1 VDKEIKEMKENY
13 DAIKIPD
20 ALDMAIQKGM
30 LRGKQ
35 EMKKRRRSTGYFKVF
50 TSIAAV
56 LLVFIIGINTSLTFA
71 DTIKE
76 LPGGETIV
84 RILQFNKEKAE
95 GGEITDGQD
104 IKDIDTEKNEDF
116 ERLIVDLY
124 QGDQTANV
132 PGHFTITYLQ
142 YPYSIIVEVSGIRAF
157 SAWNNLPDLSDK
169 ELFNEIYRL
178 ITLDDSAHR
187 FVVTFKKPVLLEVTE
202 QNNPAK
208 IIIDVRED
216 KEAEKLPVV
225 YSLRTTS
232 HPFGEGI
239 GIAEEILKWEL
250 GSENARLLRDSSGTY
265 FVEEGIYLTEEEA
278 LERLAEI
285 EEYEYFD
292 FKMVIEKRESHKTPK
307 SITE

>member
-1 VDKEIKEMKENY
+1 MDKEIKEMKENY

-35 EMKKRRRSTGYFKVF
+35 EMKKRRRSSGYFKVF

-56 LLVFIIGINTSLTFA
+56 LLVFIIGINTSPTFA

-124 QGDQTANV
+124 QGDQAANV

-142 YPYSIIVEVSGIRAF
+142 YPYSIIVEVSGVRAF
-157 SAWNNLPDLSDK
+157 SAWNNLPDLKDK

-216 KEAEKLPVV
+216 KGAEKLPPV
-225 YSLRTTS
+225 YSLRTAS
-232 HPFGEGI
+232 FPFGEEIGHAEGI
-239 GIAEEILKWEL
+239 LMWEL
-250 GSENARLLRDSSGTY
+250 GSENARLLRDSNGTY
-265 FVEEGIYLTEEEA
+265 FVEEGYYLTEEEA
-278 LERLAEI
+278 LARLAEI

-292 FKMVIEKRESHKTPK
+292 FKMFIEKREPHQTPK
-307 SITE
+307 SIDK